1 MEKKTSQR
9 KYYVFVKQEKR
20 LMKRKK
26 NTLNYTMLSK
36 VENFITM
43 SKEEIMVMDFVV
55 GQNSIQKRLT
65 NFGKKV
71 EKDYKN
77 GEKKIQSN
85 IMKNALN
92 LS

>member
-26 NTLNYTMLSK
+26 NTFNYTMLSK

-77 GEKKIQSN
+77 GEKKIQNN

>member
-1 MEKKTSQR
+1 
-9 KYYVFVKQEKR
+9 
-20 LMKRKK
+20 
-26 NTLNYTMLSK
+26 
-36 VENFITM
+36 
-43 SKEEIMVMDFVV
+43 MVMDFVV

-77 GEKKIQSN
+77 GEKKIQNN

-92 LS
+92 LSQKVVKNGEKIILLKWQK